1 MNQDIRMLFSKYSS
15 NKPVIIEKK
24 NIDLS
29 KDIKEIKPKL
39 KNALK
44 QKAKNLPG
52 GKEELKTPAKKG
64 HQTPSRSN
72 QKKEII
78 KETKTEMIKQSK
90 VNKRNKI
97 IDDDDIEIGDIDNMD
112 NKAGNKPENEKMS
125 IEEKKKEEKQKFV
138 NSQINFKPIPKVE
151 KKETLIPINPMD
163 FFSGRKIVK
172 KNPPKNEEKNITNNN
187 INNINEGDVPMNNET
202 NNSKNII
209 HESDIP
215 KNNGSIKS
223 DKQEEEKQEN
233 NDLMEIDEDDIKEI
247 ANEMFNKESNSINNV
262 SHNLQTIPQKQESK
276 GIPNVDS
283 KNPQKEESKLNSQFS
298 SSVHRSVIKLS
309 QPNKTPVQISNNH
322 KEQTYQKR
330 QEISSLW
337 SDKHKPKTRSDIVGN
352 TTQIQNLIN
361 WLDNWEN
368 AIIYGKKREISYYNK
383 NENLNAR
390 AAIISGPP
398 GIGKTSTVRVIA
410 ELKNYHT
417 FELNASD
424 KRNKDIINN
433 SVGFLMNNT
442 TLSNSLLNSK
452 NLIIM
457 DEVDGM
463 AGNEDKGGIK
473 ALIDIV
479 KKTKTPIIFICND
492 IYCQKLKSLL
502 NYCYDIR
509 FTKPEKREIIG
520 RLIQICKEEKMNIND
535 SELEFICE
543 SFGCD
548 IRQIINYL
556 ELSSKMSKSINCQNY
571 KKDSAVMVNSF
582 DVCKK
587 MLTRSELN
595 KYPQFNQKLDLFFID
610 FELIPNLIYENY
622 LSCFGGN
629 NNNKMDSLEK
639 LVLSSDNISNGD
651 VIEKRIKTKNDW
663 SLLPNRGLHS
673 TVIPSMICSSFLA
686 YPKFPS
692 YFSQI
697 SKMKKNKR
705 QVREIR
711 QLFPFYSCQAIR
723 EEISP
728 LIYSIIMNILIDKAK
743 EGLDDIINIFTKL
756 KMSINHFKESLFDL
770 QSDSR
775 KVIYTKMS
783 SALKTALTKKLNE
796 HFKTSIKVKKSTK
809 KENESESIVKR
820 DAEGNI
826 IEEINEDDE
835 EDNSEDVII
844 EAIEPSKGKGKT
856 KKKK

>member
-29 KDIKEIKPKL
+29 KDIKEIKPKS
-39 KNALK
+39 KNTLK

-52 GKEELKTPAKKG
+52 GKEELKTPVKKG
-64 HQTPSRSN
+64 HQTPSKSN
-72 QKKEII
+72 HKNEIK
-78 KETKTEMIKQSK
+78 KETKQEMTKNSK
-90 VNKRNKI
+90 TNKRNKI
-97 IDDDDIEIGDIDNMD
+97 IDDDIEIDDIDNMD
-112 NKAGNKPENEKMS
+112 NKAGSKYENEKM
-125 IEEKKKEEKQKFV
+125 IIEKTEEKKKEEKPKYV
-138 NSQINFKPIPKVE
+138 NSHINFKQAPKIE

-172 KNPPKNEEKNITNNN
+172 KEVSKTEEKKITKD
-187 INNINEGDVPMNNET
+187 NINEDDIPMNNVS
-202 NNSKNII
+202 NNSKNNIT
-209 HESDIP
+209 D
-215 KNNGSIKS
+215 NVNTKS
-223 DKQEEEKQEN
+223 DKQEETKKN
-233 NDLMEIDEDDIKEI
+233 NDLMEIDEEEIKEI
-247 ANEMFNKESNSINNV
+247 ANEMLNKVSDYNNINNSPQIPLTVPQKKEKQIKNNITQKQPEMEESKIKPQFSNSI
-262 SHNLQTIPQKQESK
+262 
-276 GIPNVDS
+276 
-283 KNPQKEESKLNSQFS
+283 
-298 SSVHRSVIKLS
+298 HRSVIKLT
-309 QPNKTPVQISNNH
+309 QPNKTSVQISNNQKEHH
-322 KEQTYQKR
+322 KH
-330 QEISSLW
+330 QEVSSLW
-337 SDKHKPKTRSDIVGN
+337 SDKHKPKSRSDIVGN
-352 TTQIQNLIN
+352 ATQIQNLIN

-368 AIIYGKKREISYYNK
+368 AIIYGKKREVSYYNK

-410 ELKNYHT
+410 EIKNYHT

-442 TLSNSLLNSK
+442 TLSNNLLNSK

-473 ALIDIV
+473 ALIEIV

-548 IRQIINYL
+548 IRQILNYL
-556 ELSSKMSKSINCQNY
+556 ELSSKMNKSINCQNY
-571 KKDSAVMVNSF
+571 KKDSAVTLNSF

-587 MLTRSELN
+587 MLTRNELN

-629 NNNKMDSLEK
+629 NKIESIEK

-651 VIEKRIKTKNDW
+651 VLEKRIKTKNDW

-673 TVIPSMICSSFLA
+673 TIIPSMICSSYLP

-705 QVREIR
+705 QVKEIR
-711 QLFPFYSCQAIR
+711 ELFPFYSYQAIR

-728 LIYSIIMNILIDKAK
+728 LVYSIIMNILIDKAK
-743 EGLDDIINIFTKL
+743 DGLDDIINIFTKL
-756 KMSINHFKESLFDL
+756 KMSVNNFKESLFDL

-775 KVIYTKMS
+775 KMIYTKMNS
-783 SALKTALTKKLNE
+783 TLKSALTKKLNE
-796 HFKTSIKVKKSTK
+796 HFKTSIKVKKGTK

-820 DAEGNI
+820 DAEGNV
-826 IEEINEDDE
+826 IEEIYEDE
-835 EDNSEDVII
+835 EEGNSDDVVI
-844 EAIEPSKGKGKT
+844 EAIEPTKGKGKA